1 MRDLYIDC
9 QMGAAGDMLLAALL
23 ELCDHP
29 GEILEKIRGMGIP
42 SLQISLETCE
52 REGRTGT
59 QVHISLEDDVNAGR
73 TLGNVYERIE
83 GLMISDKVKT
93 DAKAVYKIIAE
104 AEALVHET
112 DTEHVHFHEVGSLNA
127 IVDITGVCMVMEALT
142 VDRVTASPMH
152 VGSGTVKCAHG
163 LLPVPAP
170 ATAAILKG
178 LPTYSCD
185 IFGELCTP
193 TGAAL
198 VRYFADAFGTMP
210 EKTVLKQG
218 RGFGTKIFP
227 NRINGIGVTLYE

>member
-1 MRDLYIDC
+1 
-9 QMGAAGDMLLAALL
+9 
-23 ELCDHP
+23 
-29 GEILEKIRGMGIP
+29 
-42 SLQISLETCE
+42 
-52 REGRTGT
+52 
-59 QVHISLEDDVNAGR
+59 
-73 TLGNVYERIE
+73 
-83 GLMISDKVKT
+83 
-93 DAKAVYKIIAE
+93 
-104 AEALVHET
+104 
-112 DTEHVHFHEVGSLNA
+112 
-127 IVDITGVCMVMEALT
+127 
-142 VDRVTASPMH
+142 VTASPMH